1 MTKLT
6 KEQIKRREE
15 LAAAIRKQKDVLN
28 EAICD
33 FNDAILAASSEVTGA
48 LADYNDAVKAA
59 NAFQQDIASEIDNFI
74 SDKSEKWQEGE
85 RGEAYTAWKEIWEEE
100 LETFDVDLPNNLDEL
115 EEDVADA
122 LDERAETP

>member
-15 LAAAIRKQKDVLN
+15 LAETIRKHKDTLN
-28 EAICD
+28 EAID
-33 FNDAILAASSEVTGA
+33 SFNGAIQTAWAEVNYA
-48 LADYNDAVKAA
+48 LGDYNTAVNEA
-59 NAFQQDIASEIDNFI
+59 NDFQQEIASEIDNFI

-100 LETFDVDLPNNLDEL
+100 LETFDLDQPDGLDEL
-115 EEDVADA
+115 DEDVADA
-122 LDERAETP
+122 LDERAEAP